1 MSSTTTPTFS
11 VKSYKSVLFF
21 KCVATLTLFNS
32 LQSTDCAPSLVISS
46 DYEIPTEPPELV
58 ETFNPLEWI
67 SRARL
72 GQQVTSLKKN
82 YHIYHPSCMH
92 DYRAIY
98 LTI

>member
-1 MSSTTTPTFS
+1 MSSTNTPTFS
-11 VKSYKSVLFF
+11 SVKSNKSVLFL

-72 GQQVTSLKKN
+72 GQQVTSLKIITISII
-82 YHIYHPSCMH
+82 HHVCMN
-92 DYRAIY
+92 IEQF
-98 LTI
+98 I